1 MNSIQRDKSLP
12 RALAVFFPSGKL
24 QFDLWG
30 AEPKS
35 GRWNWTELKAKI
47 AEMGLRTL
55 NGELGGENT
64 TQRSTWMSCN
74 LL

>member
-1 MNSIQRDKSLP
+1 MNSIQLELDKSLP
-12 RALAVFFPSGKL
+12 KSHDVGQYLPSGKL

-47 AEMGLRTL
+47 AETGLRTL
-55 NGELGGENT
+55 GDFESVG
-64 TQRSTWMSCN
+64 MSCN
-74 LL
+74 LLLLNC